1 VLFLYGADVVNVP
14 EVQLVN
20 DVTHIEGLDMLI
32 DHQPSKDVLICV
44 GADMEVTGYLLDR
57 EGSCQPASIV
67 LLEGLF
73 SHLKLF
79 RLVGLSQEFKIPT
92 IEPLSQGVQPILL
105 NRGYA

>member
-1 VLFLYGADVVNVP
+1 MLFLYGADVVNVP

-73 SHLKLF
+73 SHLKLS

-92 IEPLSQGVQPILL
+92 I
-105 NRGYA
+105 